1 MVEGIEKRTVSSPR
15 ILAGTK
21 KEGFL
26 WVSSMLTN
34 RPKTKILVDGGDPEE
49 TLRIKTLIGF
59 VDGQTTNPSLIAKNP
74 EIQRRLASGHQ
85 LSEQEVKD
93 AYKKIVQS
101 ISPLVG
107 DAGVSIEVFADL
119 DSRAEEMFAQGQEMF
134 TWIPNAYVKYPSTH
148 EGLRAAEMSVQ
159 KSIRVNMTLCFSQEQ
174 AAAVYAATRGS
185 KEPVYVSPFVG
196 RLDDQGEDGMD
207 LVRNIKKMYER
218 SDRHVPVL
226 AASIRTI
233 NHLLCSF
240 LLGAELATVPSKV
253 LQEWAAAGFPMPDQN
268 FKYKPVDAK
277 GKALKPIPYKELDL
291 DQPWERFDLAHEL
304 TTKGIQKFVADYQS
318 TLRRPA

>member
-1 MVEGIEKRTVSSPR
+1 MV
-15 ILAGTK
+15 
-21 KEGFL
+21 
-26 WVSSMLTN
+26 TN
-34 RPKTKILVDGGDPEE
+34 RPKTKLLVDGGDPEE
-49 TLRIKTLIGF
+49 TLRIKSLIGF

-85 LSEQEVKD
+85 LSEQEEKD

-119 DSRAEEMFAQGQEMF
+119 DSRAGEMLAQGQEMF
-134 TWIPNAYVKYPSTH
+134 TWIPNAYIKYPCTH

-159 KSIRVNMTLCFSQEQ
+159 KSIRVNMTLCFSQDQ
-174 AAAVYAATRGS
+174 AAAVYAATKGS
-185 KEPVYVSPFVG
+185 KAPVYVSPFVG

-207 LVRNIKKMYER
+207 LIRNIKKMYEGG
-218 SDRHVPVL
+218 DGHVHVL

-240 LLGAELATVPSKV
+240 FLGAELATVPSKV
-253 LQEWAAAGFPMPDQN
+253 LQEWAAAGCPMPDKD
-268 FKYKPVDAK
+268 FTYKAVDAK
-277 GKALKPIPYKELDL
+277 GKSLKPIPYKDLDL
-291 DQPWERFDLAHEL
+291 SLPWERFDLAHEL
-304 TTKGIQKFVADYQS
+304 TAKGIEKFVADYQS
-318 TLRRPA
+318 TLKRTA

>member
-1 MVEGIEKRTVSSPR
+1 
-15 ILAGTK
+15 
-21 KEGFL
+21 
-26 WVSSMLTN
+26 MLTN
-34 RPKTKILVDGGDPEE
+34 RPKTKLLVDGGDPEE
-49 TLRIKTLIGF
+49 TLRIKNLIGF

-85 LSEQEVKD
+85 LSEQEEKD

-119 DSRAEEMFAQGQEMF
+119 DSRAEEMLAQGQEMF

-148 EGLRAAEMSVQ
+148 EGLRAAAMSVQ
-159 KSIRVNMTLCFSQEQ
+159 NGIRVNMTLCFSQNQ

-218 SDRHVPVL
+218 SDGHVHVL

-240 LLGAELATVPSKV
+240 LLGAELATVPGKV
-253 LQEWAAAGFPMPDQN
+253 LQEWAAAGFPMPDRD
-268 FKYKPVDAK
+268 FKYKAVDAK
-277 GKALKPIPYKELDL
+277 GKPLKPIPYKELDL
-291 DQPWERFDLAHEL
+291 NLPWESFDLAHEL
-304 TTKGIQKFVADYQS
+304 TTKGIQKFVADYRS
-318 TLRRPA
+318 TLRRSA

>member
-1 MVEGIEKRTVSSPR
+1 
-15 ILAGTK
+15 
-21 KEGFL
+21 
-26 WVSSMLTN
+26 
-34 RPKTKILVDGGDPEE
+34 
-49 TLRIKTLIGF
+49 
-59 VDGQTTNPSLIAKNP
+59 
-74 EIQRRLASGHQ
+74 
-85 LSEQEVKD
+85 
-93 AYKKIVQS
+93 
-101 ISPLVG
+101 VG

-119 DSRAEEMFAQGQEMF
+119 DSRAEEMLAQGQEMF
-134 TWIPNAYVKYPSTH
+134 TWIPNAYVKYPCTH

-159 KSIRVNMTLCFSQEQ
+159 DSIRVNMTLCFSQEQ
-174 AAAVYAATRGS
+174 AAAVDAATLGS

-207 LVRNIKKMYER
+207 FVRNIKKMYKR
-218 SDRHVPVL
+218 SDSHVHLL

-253 LQEWAAAGFPMPDQN
+253 LQEWAAAGFPMADQN

-277 GKALKPIPYKELDL
+277 GKALKRIPYKELDL
-291 DQPWERFDLAHEL
+291 NQPWERFDLAHEL

-318 TLRRPA
+318 TLKRWA